1 MDLLSGLQSLFGG
14 DPPSARQTGGG
25 SSDRTSRELQKR
37 NGRLK
42 EMLDAARA
50 RIADLEKQIA
60 MMREGR
66 TKVEANDTTQRE
78 EIDQLNAK
86 IDELKAMIGQLEAQE
101 EALVEAEAKSESEI
115 LEKIH
120 TEDVACYRSMKSL
133 VTELQENV
141 NEVDLSEDSLEQIRT
156 SFKGIKF
163 FSVFALLSFILLI
176 IILLIE
182 LGVIRV

>member
-14 DPPSARQTGGG
+14 DPSSARQKGGG
-25 SSDRTSRELQKR
+25 TSDRESRELQKR

-50 RIADLEKQIA
+50 RIADLENQIA
-60 MMREGR
+60 TMREGR
-66 TKVEANDTTQRE
+66 AKVEANDTTQRE

-86 IDELKAMIGQLEAQE
+86 IDELKTMIEQLEAQE
-101 EALVEAEAKSESEI
+101 EALAEAEEKSESEI
-115 LEKIH
+115 LERIH

-141 NEVDLSEDSLEQIRT
+141 NEVELSEDSLTQIRT

-176 IILLIE
+176 FVLLIQ
-182 LGVIRV
+182 LGVIGG